1 MPAEP
6 PPRFLA
12 DRMVGTLAKWLR
24 LLGYGTVYMPEVS
37 PASVKREACRW
48 YTGKRQAPSL

>member
-6 PPRFLA
+6 PPRFLV